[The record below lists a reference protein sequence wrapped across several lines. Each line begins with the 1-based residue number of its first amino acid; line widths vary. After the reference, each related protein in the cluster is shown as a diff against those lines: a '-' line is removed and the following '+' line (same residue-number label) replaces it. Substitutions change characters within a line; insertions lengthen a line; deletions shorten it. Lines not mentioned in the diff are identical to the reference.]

1 MVQIF
6 LTHEIGKFNVIIC
19 LAIYDIYVPVYL
31 CLLKELDKDKMSFHD
46 LTFITLTLLLVANI
60 FCGADK
66 NETLSLTIDSQNVT
80 SSEVS
85 ATLLEHINNSG
96 KFFTSFQINC
106 ITYWIQRIF
115 IDWILTNFVFL
126 LKTDAEPISPIANV
140 SIPIGG
146 NATFD
151 CMIPG
156 SKHKLQV
163 MKQLFFH
170 NFEWNW

>member
-1 MVQIF
+1 
-6 LTHEIGKFNVIIC
+6 
-19 LAIYDIYVPVYL
+19 
-31 CLLKELDKDKMSFHD
+31 MSLHD
-46 LTFITLTLLLVANI
+46 LTFITLTLLLVATL

-66 NETLSLTIDSQNVT
+66 NETLSLTVGSQNVT

-96 KFFTSFQINC
+96 KFFTSFQIKYYIYYFLNS
-106 ITYWIQRIF
+106 YY
-115 IDWILTNFVFL
+115 FVFL

-140 SIPIGG
+140 SISIGG

-163 MKQLFFH
+163 MKQLFSP
-170 NFEWNW
+170 